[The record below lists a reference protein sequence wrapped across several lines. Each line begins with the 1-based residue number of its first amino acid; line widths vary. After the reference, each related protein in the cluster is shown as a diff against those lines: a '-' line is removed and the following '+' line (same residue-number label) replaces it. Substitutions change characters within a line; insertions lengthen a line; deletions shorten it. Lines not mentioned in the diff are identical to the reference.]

1 MSKSTKDETEVEL
14 DLNNKKERR
23 TLIKVLLINF
33 SQVALAGILGFLVNS
48 SGLLGT
54 ALDSTGDMAIY
65 LVSLYAVGKSVQ
77 AKVRAATFSGV
88 FLIGVGILLL
98 IDVIRKFMEGSEPVG
113 WAMIIV
119 AIVNSAS
126 NYWIVRMLKSD
137 KQGGVHIK
145 ASIIFTDN
153 DMWINLGIV
162 ASGLGVMILNSSIP
176 DLVVAVIVVGISI
189 WGGIHIL
196 KDARQET
203 KNNLNN

>member
-33 SQVALAGILGFLVNS
+33 SQVALAGIVGFLVNS

-119 AIVNSAS
+119 AKIGRAHV
-126 NYWIVRMLKSD
+126 
-137 KQGGVHIK
+137 
-145 ASIIFTDN
+145 
-153 DMWINLGIV
+153 
-162 ASGLGVMILNSSIP
+162 
-176 DLVVAVIVVGISI
+176 
-189 WGGIHIL
+189 
-196 KDARQET
+196 
-203 KNNLNN
+203 

>member
-1 MSKSTKDETEVEL
+1 MSKSIKEESELEL
-14 DLNNKKERR
+14 DPGNKKERR

-33 SQVALAGILGFLVNS
+33 SQVALAGIVGLLINS

-54 ALDSTGDMAIY
+54 ALDSAGDMAIY
-65 LVSLYAVGKSVQ
+65 LVSLYAVGKSVHAQ
-77 AKVRAATFSGV
+77 VRAATFSGF

-98 IDVIRKFMEGSEPVG
+98 IDVISKFIEGSEPVG

-119 AIVNSAS
+119 AIVNTAS
-126 NYWIVRMLKSD
+126 NYWIVRLLKSN

-162 ASGLGVMILNSSIP
+162 VSGLGVMILKSSIP
-176 DLVVAVIVVGISI
+176 DLVVGVIVIGISI

-196 KDARQET
+196 KDARAET
-203 KNNLNN
+203 NK

>member
-1 MSKSTKDETEVEL
+1 MSKSAKDEKEIEL
-14 DLNNKKERR
+14 DPSNKKERR

-33 SQVALAGILGFLVNS
+33 SQVALAGIVGFLINS

-54 ALDSTGDMAIY
+54 ALDSAGDMTIY
-65 LVSLYAVGKSVQ
+65 LVSLYAVGKGIH
-77 AKVRAATFSGV
+77 AKVQAATFSGV
-88 FLIGVGILLL
+88 CLIGVGILLL

-126 NYWIVRMLKSD
+126 NYWIVRLLKSD

-162 ASGLGVMILNSSIP
+162 VSGLGVMILNSSIP
-176 DLVVAVIVVGISI
+176 DLLVAVIIVGISI

-203 KNNLNN
+203 KRNLNN